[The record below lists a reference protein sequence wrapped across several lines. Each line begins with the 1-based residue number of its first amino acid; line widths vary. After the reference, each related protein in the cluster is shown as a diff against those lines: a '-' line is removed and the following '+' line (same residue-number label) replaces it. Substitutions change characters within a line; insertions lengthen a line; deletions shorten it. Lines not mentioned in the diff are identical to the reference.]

1 MTTSL
6 PTLLDIALSLVFV
19 FFIVSV
25 LVSGIWEFIGT
36 ILRDK
41 RATLLRT
48 GLQQMLADPAFA
60 TLLYDHPLIK
70 GQIMERPRQWLEV
83 VFSNIL
89 VRDINEGKVRSIP
102 SYIAPTVFSRIVLG
116 LLEQSAA
123 PLAAPPVGAAVVP
136 ISALQQL
143 RQRIDTLVDST
154 MDMSPEAKLKLQK
167 ILIALIQDASDVKGF
182 VANVETWYVEYM
194 NRLSGYYKQYSQEGI
209 RGVAIVVVLVLNL
222 DAANLTIRL
231 YRDPVLRNATVSDAL
246 VFSKIMHDTL
256 NQKSTSQA
264 LNEIL
269 IRRKFK
275 AESVALSTQNLP
287 QVADSLKKLEEVYKI
302 LIINNKQRA
311 DAVQDSLRTQ
321 LEYLMIDKGY
331 LGQLPFGWTKLVA
344 DFKNSSDCWNKFLYL
359 LTVLFGWVLTVT
371 AVSFGAPFW
380 FDLLLKIVN
389 VRNVGKNPS
398 DKT

>member
-1 MTTSL
+1 VTLQL
-6 PTLLDIALSLVFV
+6 PALLDIALSLTFV

-83 VFSNIL
+83 VFSSVV

-116 LLEQSAA
+116 MLEQSAA

-136 ISALQQL
+136 ISPLQQL
-143 RQRIDTLVDST
+143 RQRIDALADST
-154 MDMSPEAKLKLQK
+154 MAMSPEAKIDLQK
-167 ILIALIQDASDVKGF
+167 ILIALMQDAVDMQGF
-182 VANVETWYVEYM
+182 VTNVETWYIEYM
-194 NRLSGYYKQYSQEGI
+194 NRLSGYYKQYSQQGI

-222 DAANLTIRL
+222 DAANLAIHL
-231 YRDPVLRNATVSDAL
+231 YRDPILLNATVSEAL
-246 VFSKIMHDTL
+246 SFSKMVQDTL
-256 NQKSTSQA
+256 TQKRTKQA
-264 LNEIL
+264 IYELG
-269 IRRKFK
+269 IRQQFK
-275 AESVALSTQNLP
+275 IDSATLVKQKPAN
-287 QVADSLKKLEEVYKI
+287 AGDSLEYLVERRNT
-302 LIINNKQRA
+302 LLFQQRQRA
-311 DAVQDSLRTQ
+311 AVVQDSLHTQ
-321 LEYLMIDKGY
+321 LDYLLIEKDY
-331 LGQLPFGWTKLVA
+331 LGRLPFGWNQLLTDLHHGQ
-344 DFKNSSDCWNKFLYL
+344 NPCLYV